1 MTKKVVYTDK
11 APKPIGPY
19 SQAIKVGNFMFI
31 SGQIPLNPETGQV
44 ISGDI
49 KIQTKQVLENIKA
62 ILEAEGYSMENI
74 IYVTVYLA
82 NIEDFPEFNLEY
94 SKYFQKDP
102 PARVTVGVAQLPKN
116 VKIEISA
123 IAYKA

>member
-49 KIQTKQVLENIKA
+49 KIQTKQVLENIRA

-74 IYVTVYLA
+74 VYVTVYLA

>member
-31 SGQIPLNPETGQV
+31 SGQIPINPETGQV

-123 IAYKA
+123 VAYKA